1 MLTHVKANCNDRGEC
16 EVTGE
21 VREETSSVV
30 CNASNLEV
38 EDASVLTNNGV
49 EIKGSINLNQKDE
62 ELTLKLGII
71 VF

>member
-16 EVTGE
+16 EVTG
-21 VREETSSVV
+21 VVTEETSSVV

-38 EDASVLTNNGV
+38 EDASVLTNGV
-49 EIKGSINLNQKDE
+49 EVKGSINLNQKDE

-71 VF
+71 VY